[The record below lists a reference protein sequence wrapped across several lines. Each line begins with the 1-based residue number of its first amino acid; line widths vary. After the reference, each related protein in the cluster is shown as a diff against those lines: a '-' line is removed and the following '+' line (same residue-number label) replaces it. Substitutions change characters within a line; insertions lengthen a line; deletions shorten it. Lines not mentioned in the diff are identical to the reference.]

1 MSSPVIFA
9 SDLHGNRYAYDKL
22 FRLAV
27 ERGIKAVVLGGD
39 LTPKWP
45 VICFGNR
52 AIVPLDPRL
61 FREDESGVTYD
72 AFLQELEPLVFR
84 NRTKAEKHF
93 VSLGGYLMHTGVYCD
108 WQTLRDEQR
117 ILRRMVEDFPR
128 FLCAK
133 RMGSPD
139 KAAFRLDTREHGLL
153 ERLLESL
160 PEEVR
165 KNKLFNLG
173 NLLRGLRWFTL
184 SVGEMEAAL
193 TAMRAIQAAVDG
205 EIKKLSPAAQR
216 CFSGFEL
223 PNIEP
228 RSGDL
233 ADYERTPEFCKTIAQ
248 LHPLFLAIE
257 KRRDFHR
264 LIKPQ
269 QVFLEQWLGRRIQ
282 KFKRDLPGAEVYL
295 ILGNDDIIENEAVV
309 KRMHERGTIRLIDR
323 RPVEIGSG
331 YRIAGYPFV
340 RDSHGRFYAGW
351 EKSEEDIQTELADLE
366 HEAGDPLK
374 TVFVVHT
381 PPAYT
386 ALDQSFGDQHF
397 GSQGVREWLRQGPK
411 KLVLSGHIHE
421 SPFVGGQW
429 RETVDGTPCI
439 QPGAWHDEDVCA
451 AVVDLDDPSDAE
463 WIADRSKIRA

>member
-1 MSSPVIFA
+1 MSRPVIFA

-22 FRLAV
+22 FKLAV

-61 FREDESGVTYD
+61 FREDESGATYD
-72 AFLQELEPLVFR
+72 AFLEEIEPLVYR

-93 VSLGGYLMHTGVYCD
+93 VSLGGYLMHTGVFYD
-108 WQTLRDEQR
+108 WKTLREEQR

-128 FLCAK
+128 FLADKK
-133 RMGSPD
+133 RGKPE
-139 KAAFRLDTREHGLL
+139 KASFPLEVQDFLAL
-153 ERLLESL
+153 ERLLKTL
-160 PEEVR
+160 PKETQ
-165 KNKLFNLG
+165 NNDGFNLS

-184 SVGEMEAAL
+184 TTGEMESAL
-193 TAMRAIQAAVDG
+193 AAMRAIHATLSEEV
-205 EIKKLSPAAQR
+205 KKLSPAAQQ

-228 RSGDL
+228 RGKEL
-233 ADYERTPEFCKTIAQ
+233 ADYERTPEFCKTIAH
-248 LHPLFLAIE
+248 LHPLSVAIE

-264 LIKPQ
+264 LVKPQ
-269 QVFLEQWLGRRIQ
+269 QVFLEMWLGRRVQ
-282 KFKRDLPGAEVYL
+282 KFKQDMPGAEVYL
-295 ILGNDDIIENEAVV
+295 ILGNDDVVENEAVV

-340 RDSHGRFYAGW
+340 RDSHGKFYAGW
-351 EKSEEDIQTELADLE
+351 EKSEEDIQAELEDLE

-386 ALDQSFGDQHF
+386 ALDQSFGDRHF
-397 GSQGVREWLRQGPK
+397 GSQGIREWLRQGPK

-439 QPGAWHDEDVCA
+439 QPGAWHDEEVCA
-451 AVVDLDDPSDAE
+451 AVVDLDDPTDAE
-463 WIADRSKIRA
+463 WIVDRSKIRA